1 MHTPEEQKYI
11 NKLMSILRG
20 SNEDKK
26 IAIKTTLD
34 ALKRDVWDDSLRET
48 SFLGTKKQKS
58 G

>member
-1 MHTPEEQKYI
+1 
-11 NKLMSILRG
+11 MSILRG